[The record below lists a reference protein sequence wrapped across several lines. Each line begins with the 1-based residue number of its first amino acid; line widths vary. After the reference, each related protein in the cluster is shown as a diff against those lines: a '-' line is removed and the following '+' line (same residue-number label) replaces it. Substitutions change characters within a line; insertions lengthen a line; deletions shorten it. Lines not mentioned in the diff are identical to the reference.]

1 MLARAFDASNTPYRT
16 PAGDGS
22 HTAAP
27 LEADV
32 FPHHVDGIPPGI
44 VESGTY
50 VLRFAWSR
58 QDLHAVQALRYRVF
72 CEELGEGTHDATTT
86 AATATA
92 TAAATATATA
102 AREADERD
110 PWFHHLM
117 ICERTSGAVVGT
129 YRLQTAVMA
138 ATRHGFYSATLFE
151 LGAVPGSLL
160 MGAVE
165 IGRACVAPAHR
176 SGRVLRLLWKG
187 IARYLQWNDKRYLFG
202 CCSLRGVQL
211 EPAVEAWRALHARGA
226 MHDRILV
233 RPRPAARALPDD
245 GRARPLIDAT
255 ALTAALPPLF
265 EGYLALG
272 AKVCGAPALDHAFG
286 TTDFLVLLDVHDM
299 DARSYASLFS

>member
-1 MLARAFDASNTPYRT
+1 MLARAFDASNTPYLT
-16 PAGDGS
+16 PAGDGL
-22 HTAAP
+22 HTVAP

-44 VESGTY
+44 VESGAY

-72 CEELGEGTHDATTT
+72 CEELGEGTPDVTATETTT
-86 AATATA
+86 
-92 TAAATATATA
+92 
-102 AREADERD
+102 AREADDRD

-117 ICERTSGAVVGT
+117 ICERSTGAVVGT

-165 IGRACVAPAHR
+165 IGRACVDPAHR

-202 CCSLRGVQL
+202 CCSLSGVQV
-211 EPAVEAWRALHARGA
+211 EPAVEAWRALHARRA
-226 MHDRILV
+226 LHDRILV

-245 GRARPLIDAT
+245 GRARPLIDSA

-272 AKVCGAPALDHAFG
+272 AKVCGAPAVDRAFG

-299 DARSYASLFS
+299 DARSYASLFG

>member
-1 MLARAFDASNTPYRT
+1 MLARAFDASNTPYLT
-16 PAGDGS
+16 PAVDDS
-22 HTAAP
+22 QTVAP

-44 VESGTY
+44 VETGKY

-58 QDLHAVQALRYRVF
+58 HDLHAVQALRYRVF
-72 CEELGEGTHDATTT
+72 CEELGEGTPDTT
-86 AATATA
+86 AP
-92 TAAATATATA
+92 AATS

-117 ICERTSGAVVGT
+117 ICERSSGAVVGT

-151 LGAVPGSLL
+151 LGAVPGS
-160 MGAVE
+160 
-165 IGRACVAPAHR
+165 
-176 SGRVLRLLWKG
+176 VLRLLWKG

-202 CCSLRGVQL
+202 CCSLAGVAQ
-211 EPAVEAWRALHARGA
+211 EPAVEAWRALHARHA

-245 GRARPLIDAT
+245 GRVRPVIDAT
-255 ALTAALPPLF
+255 ALAAALPPLF

-286 TTDFLVLLDVHDM
+286 TTDFLVLLDIHDM
-299 DARSYASLFS
+299 DARSYASLFG

>member
-1 MLARAFDASNTPYRT
+1 MLARAFDASNTPYLT

-22 HTAAP
+22 HTVAP

-44 VESGTY
+44 VESGAY

-72 CEELGEGTHDATTT
+72 CEEMGEGTSD
-86 AATATA
+86 
-92 TAAATATATA
+92 AAATT

-117 ICERTSGAVVGT
+117 ICERSTGAVVGT

-160 MGAVE
+160 MSAVE
-165 IGRACVAPAHR
+165 IGRACVDPTHR

-202 CCSLRGVQL
+202 CCSLPGVQV
-211 EPAVEAWRALHARGA
+211 EPAVEAWRALHARRA
-226 MHDRILV
+226 LHDRILV
-233 RPRPAARALPDD
+233 RPRASARALPDD
-245 GRARPLIDAT
+245 GRARPLIDAA

-265 EGYLALG
+265 EGYLTLG
-272 AKVCGAPALDHAFG
+272 AKVCGAPAVDQAFG

-299 DARSYASLFS
+299 DARSYASLFG

>member
-1 MLARAFDASNTPYRT
+1 MLARAFDASNTPYLT

-22 HTAAP
+22 HTVAP

-44 VESGTY
+44 VETGKY

-58 QDLHAVQALRYRVF
+58 QDLHAVQSLRYRVF
-72 CEELGEGTHDATTT
+72 CEELGEGAHDATT
-86 AATATA
+86 ATT
-92 TAAATATATA
+92 TTA

-117 ICERTSGAVVGT
+117 ICERSSGVVVGT

-165 IGRACVAPAHR
+165 IGRACVDPAHR

-202 CCSLRGVQL
+202 CCSLPGIDV
-211 EPAVEAWRALHARGA
+211 EPAVEAWRALHARSA
-226 MHDRILV
+226 FHDRILV

-245 GRARPLIDAT
+245 GRVRPLIDAASLSAT
-255 ALTAALPPLF
+255 LPPLF
-265 EGYLALG
+265 EGYLSLG

-299 DARSYASLFS
+299 DARSYASLFG